1 MMSNDAYGQDSA
13 ALPAGVGGFAPAGF
27 GPLVRAFAGL
37 IGHRRGA
44 GGALAVY
51 RHGEPL
57 AHFWIGSA
65 GDTAWTANT
74 GSIVF
79 SATKGVTATVI
90 HRLADRGLID
100 YQAPIAE
107 YWPRFAAHGKGSIT
121 VADVLTH
128 RAGLSSLSAVA
139 NSAQESLD
147 HELME
152 DRLAMAAPDRMLG
165 VPTYHALTY
174 GWLLA
179 GLARGVTGKSMSEL
193 IRTEVTDPL
202 GIDGIHLGHPG
213 AGSSTEYAR
222 LAGAHLSFAA
232 HPLAAAFL
240 GKVGFRLPGPLGAA
254 ARCLFVPGLDGIL
267 DGDHPPILSTEMPAG
282 NGVATAPGLAKMY
295 AALAD
300 GVTVDGSPFLQPS
313 THAAIR
319 KIQTYRLDHA
329 LFYLPMMWHLGYHSM
344 PAVGARNGFGHIGLG
359 GSFGWVDPQSG
370 LSVAYVHNRLDQI
383 LLPYDQVA
391 MGWLLPLVLSGVRA
405 AGREAG
411 HREDRAA
418 A

>member
-1 MMSNDAYGQDSA
+1 MSNDAYGQDSA

-27 GPLVRAFAGL
+27 GPLVRAFATL
-37 IGHRRGA
+37 IGHRRDA
-44 GGALAVY
+44 GGALAIY

-57 AHFWIGSA
+57 AHFWTGSA
-65 GDTAWTANT
+65 GDRPWNAET
-74 GSIVF
+74 GAIVF

-100 YQAPIAE
+100 YQAPVAE
-107 YWPRFAAHGKGSIT
+107 YWPRFAAHGKGAIT

-128 RAGLSSLSAVA
+128 RSGLSSLSSVA
-139 NSAQESLD
+139 NTAAEALD

-152 DRLAMAAPDRMLG
+152 DRLALATPDRMLG
-165 VPTYHALTY
+165 TPTYHALTY

-179 GLARGVTGKSMSEL
+179 GLARGVTGRSMSEL

-202 GIDGIHLGHPG
+202 GIDGIHLGRP
-213 AGSSTEYAR
+213 AADSSTEYAR

-232 HPLAAAFL
+232 HPVGASFLAN
-240 GKVGFRLPGPLGAA
+240 VGFRLPGPLGAA

-267 DGDHPPILSTEMPAG
+267 DGDDPTILNTEMPAG
-282 NGVATAPGLAKMY
+282 NGVATAAGLAKMY

-300 GVTVDGSPFLQPS
+300 GVTVDGMPYLQQS

-319 KIQTYRLDHA
+319 RVQSYRLDHA
-329 LFYLPMMWHLGYHSM
+329 LFYLPMMWHLGYHSL
-344 PAVGARNGFGHIGLG
+344 PVPGARHGFGHIGLG

-383 LLPYDQVA
+383 LLPYDQLA
-391 MGWLLPLVLSGVRA
+391 MGWLLPLVVSSVRA
-405 AGREAG
+405 SRTSG

>member
-1 MMSNDAYGQDSA
+1 MSNDAYGQESA
-13 ALPAGVGGFAPAGF
+13 ALPAGVGGYAPAGF
-27 GPLVRAFAGL
+27 GPLVRAFAAL
-37 IGHRRGA
+37 IGHRRDA
-44 GGALAVY
+44 GGAIAIY

-57 AHFWIGSA
+57 AHFW
-65 GDTAWTANT
+65 T
-74 GSIVF
+74 GSGGDRPWNADTGAIVF

-100 YQAPIAE
+100 YQAPVAE

-139 NSAQESLD
+139 STAAEALD

-152 DRLAMAAPDRMLG
+152 DRLALATPDRMRG
-165 VPTYHALTY
+165 TPTYHALTY

-179 GLARGVTGKSMSEL
+179 GLARGVTGRSMSEL
-193 IRTEVTDPL
+193 IRSEVTDPL
-202 GIDGIHLGHPG
+202 GIDGIHLGRP
-213 AGSSTEYAR
+213 AVDSSTEYAR
-222 LAGAHLSFAA
+222 LVGAHMSFAA
-232 HPLAAAFL
+232 HPIAAGFLA
-240 GKVGFRLPGPLGAA
+240 KVGFRLPGPLGAA

-267 DGDHPPILSTEMPAG
+267 DGDDPTILNTEMPAG
-282 NGVATAPGLAKMY
+282 NGVATADGLAKMY

-300 GVTVDGSPFLQPS
+300 GFTVDGAPYLRPS

-319 KIQTYRLDHA
+319 RVQTYRLDHA
-329 LFYLPMMWHLGYHSM
+329 LFYLPMMWHLGYHSL
-344 PAVGARNGFGHIGLG
+344 PIPGARHGFGHIGLG

-370 LSVAYVHNRLDQI
+370 LSVAYVHNRLDQV

-391 MGWLLPLVLSGVRA
+391 MGWLLPLVLSSVRA
-405 AGREAG
+405 SRVPGS
-411 HREDRAA
+411 REDRAA

>member
-1 MMSNDAYGQDSA
+1 MSNDAYGQDSA
-13 ALPAGVGGFAPAGF
+13 ALPAGVGGYAPAGF
-27 GPLVRAFAGL
+27 GPLVRAFATL
-37 IGHRRGA
+37 IGHRHDA

-65 GDTAWTANT
+65 GDRPWTADT
-74 GSIVF
+74 GAIVF

-90 HRLADRGLID
+90 HRLADRGVID
-100 YQAPIAE
+100 YQAPVAE
-107 YWPRFAAHGKGSIT
+107 YWPRFAAHGKGAIT

-139 NSAQESLD
+139 NTAGEALD

-152 DRLAMAAPDRMLG
+152 DRLALATPDRMLG
-165 VPTYHALTY
+165 TPTYHALTY

-179 GLARGVTGKSMSEL
+179 GIARGATGRNMSEL
-193 IRTEVTDPL
+193 IRSEVTDPL
-202 GIDGIHLGHPG
+202 GIDGIHLGRP
-213 AGSSTEYAR
+213 AADSSTEYAP

-232 HPLAAAFL
+232 HPLAAGFL
-240 GKVGFRLPGPLGAA
+240 AKVGFRLPGPLGAA

-267 DGDHPPILSTEMPAG
+267 DGEDPPILNSEMPAG
-282 NGVATAPGLAKMY
+282 NGVATAAGLAKMY

-300 GVTVDGSPFLQPS
+300 GVTVDGTPYLSPS
-313 THAAIR
+313 AHAAIR
-319 KIQTYRLDHA
+319 RVQTYKLDHA
-329 LFYLPMMWHLGYHSM
+329 LFYLPMMWHLGYHSL
-344 PAVGARNGFGHIGLG
+344 PVPGARHGFGHIGLG

-383 LLPYDQVA
+383 LLPYDQLA
-391 MGWLLPLVLSGVRA
+391 MGWLLPLVVSSVRA
-405 AGREAG
+405 SRVSG

>member
-1 MMSNDAYGQDSA
+1 MSNDAYGQDSA
-13 ALPAGVGGFAPAGF
+13 ALPAGIGGFAPAGF
-27 GPLVRAFAGL
+27 GPLVRAFATL
-37 IGHRRGA
+37 IGHRRDA
-44 GGALAVY
+44 GGALAIY

-57 AHFWIGSA
+57 AHFWTGSA
-65 GDTAWTANT
+65 GDRPWNAET
-74 GSIVF
+74 GAIVF

-100 YQAPIAE
+100 YQAPVAE
-107 YWPRFAAHGKGSIT
+107 YWPRFAAHGKGAIT

-128 RAGLSSLSAVA
+128 RSGLSSLSSVA
-139 NSAQESLD
+139 NTAAEALD

-152 DRLAMAAPDRMLG
+152 DRLALATPDRMLG
-165 VPTYHALTY
+165 TPTYHALTY

-179 GLARGVTGKSMSEL
+179 GLARGVTGRSMSEL

-202 GIDGIHLGHPG
+202 GIDGIHLGRP
-213 AGSSTEYAR
+213 AADSSTEYAR

-232 HPLAAAFL
+232 HPVGASFLAN
-240 GKVGFRLPGPLGAA
+240 VGFRLPGPLGAA

-267 DGDHPPILSTEMPAG
+267 DGDDPTILNTEMPAG
-282 NGVATAPGLAKMY
+282 NGVATAAGLAKMY

-300 GVTVDGSPFLQPS
+300 GVTVDGMPYLQQS

-319 KIQTYRLDHA
+319 RVQSYQLDHA
-329 LFYLPMMWHLGYHSM
+329 LFYLPMMWHLGYHSL
-344 PAVGARNGFGHIGLG
+344 PVPGARHGFGHIGLG

-383 LLPYDQVA
+383 LLPYDQLA
-391 MGWLLPLVLSGVRA
+391 MGWLLPLVVSSVRA
-405 AGREAG
+405 SRTSG

>member
-1 MMSNDAYGQDSA
+1 MSNDAYGQDSA

-27 GPLVRAFAGL
+27 GPLVRAFATL

-44 GGALAVY
+44 GGALAIY

-57 AHFWIGSA
+57 AHFWTGSA
-65 GDTAWTANT
+65 GDRPWTADT
-74 GSIVF
+74 APIVF

-100 YQAPIAE
+100 YQAPVAE
-107 YWPRFAAHGKGSIT
+107 YWPRFAAKGKGTIT

-128 RAGLSSLSAVA
+128 RSGLSSLPAVA
-139 NSAQESLD
+139 TTAAESLD

-152 DRLAMAAPDRMLG
+152 DRLALAAPDRLLG

-179 GLARGVTGKSMSEL
+179 GLARAVTGQGMSEL
-193 IRTEVTDPL
+193 IRTEITDPL
-202 GIDGIHLGHPG
+202 GIDGIHLGRPA

-222 LAGAHLSFAA
+222 LAGAHLKLAGHPIAA
-232 HPLAAAFL
+232 GFL
-240 GKVGFRLPGPLGAA
+240 DRVGMRIPGPLGAV
-254 ARCLFVPGLDGIL
+254 ARCLFVVGLDSIL
-267 DGDHPPILSTEMPAG
+267 DGDEPTILDTEMPAG
-282 NGVATAPGLAKMY
+282 NGVCTAAGLAKMY

-300 GVTVDGSPFLQPS
+300 GSTVDGRPFLQPG

-319 KIQTYRLDHA
+319 RVQSYQLDHA
-329 LFYLPMMWHLGYHSM
+329 LFYLPMMWHLGYHSLPM
-344 PAVGARNGFGHIGLG
+344 PGARNGFGHIGLG
-359 GSFGWVDPQSG
+359 GSFGWVDPRSG
-370 LSVAYVHNRLDQI
+370 LSIAYVHNRLDQA
-383 LLPYDQVA
+383 LLPYDQLA
-391 MGWLLPLVLSGVRA
+391 IGWLLPLAVAGANGTRGRA
-405 AGREAG
+405 TKI
-411 HREDRAA
+411 DRAA

>member
-1 MMSNDAYGQDSA
+1 MSNDAYGQESA
-13 ALPAGVGGFAPAGF
+13 ALPAGVGGYAPAGF
-27 GPLVRAFAGL
+27 GPLVRAFAAL
-37 IGHRRGA
+37 IGHRRDA
-44 GGALAVY
+44 GGAIAIY

-57 AHFWIGSA
+57 AHFW
-65 GDTAWTANT
+65 T
-74 GSIVF
+74 GSGGDRPWNADTGAIVF

-100 YQAPIAE
+100 YQAPVAE

-139 NSAQESLD
+139 NTAAEALD

-152 DRLAMAAPDRMLG
+152 DRLALATPDRMLG
-165 VPTYHALTY
+165 TPTYHALTY

-179 GLARGVTGKSMSEL
+179 GLARGVTGRSMSEL
-193 IRTEVTDPL
+193 IRSEVTDPL
-202 GIDGIHLGHPG
+202 GIDGIHLGRP
-213 AGSSTEYAR
+213 AADSSTEYAR
-222 LAGAHLSFAA
+222 LAGAHMSFAA
-232 HPLAAAFL
+232 HPIAAGFL
-240 GKVGFRLPGPLGAA
+240 SKVGFRLPGPLGAA

-267 DGDHPPILSTEMPAG
+267 DGDDPTILNTEMPAG
-282 NGVATAPGLAKMY
+282 NGVATAAGLAKMY

-300 GVTVDGSPFLQPS
+300 GVTVDGAPYLRPS

-319 KIQTYRLDHA
+319 RVQTYRLDHA
-329 LFYLPMMWHLGYHSM
+329 LFYLPMMWHLGYHSL
-344 PAVGARNGFGHIGLG
+344 PVPGARHGFGHIGLG

-391 MGWLLPLVLSGVRA
+391 MGWLLPLVLSSVRA
-405 AGREAG
+405 SRESG
-411 HREDRAA
+411 SRVDRAA

>member
-13 ALPAGVGGFAPAGF
+13 ALPAGVGGYAPAGF
-27 GPLVRAFAGL
+27 GPLVRAFATL
-37 IGHRRGA
+37 IGRRRDA
-44 GGALAVY
+44 GGALAIY

-57 AHFWIGSA
+57 AHFWTGSA
-65 GDTAWTANT
+65 GDRPWNADT
-74 GSIVF
+74 GAIVF

-100 YQAPIAE
+100 YQAPVAE
-107 YWPRFAAHGKGSIT
+107 YWPRFAAHGKGAIT

-128 RAGLSSLSAVA
+128 RSGLSSLSTVA
-139 NSAQESLD
+139 TTAAEALD

-152 DRLAMAAPDRMLG
+152 DRLALAAPDRMLG
-165 VPTYHALTY
+165 TPTYHALTY

-179 GLARGVTGKSMSEL
+179 GLARGVTGRSMSEL
-193 IRTEVTDPL
+193 IRSEVTDPL
-202 GIDGIHLGHPG
+202 GIDGIHLGRP
-213 AGSSTEYAR
+213 AADSSTEYAR
-222 LAGAHLSFAA
+222 LAGAHMSFAA
-232 HPLAAAFL
+232 HPIAASFLAN
-240 GKVGFRLPGPLGAA
+240 VGFRLPGPLGAA

-267 DGDHPPILSTEMPAG
+267 DGDDPTILNTEMPAG
-282 NGVATAPGLAKMY
+282 NGVATAAGLAKMY

-300 GVTVDGSPFLQPS
+300 GVSVDGTPYLQPS

-319 KIQTYRLDHA
+319 RVQSYRLDHA
-329 LFYLPMMWHLGYHSM
+329 LFYLPMMWHLGYHSL
-344 PAVGARNGFGHIGLG
+344 PVPGARNGFGHIGLG

-383 LLPYDQVA
+383 LLPYDQLA
-391 MGWLLPLVLSGVRA
+391 MGWLLPLVVSSVRA
-405 AGREAG
+405 SRTAG

>member
-1 MMSNDAYGQDSA
+1 MSNDAYGQEST
-13 ALPAGVGGFAPAGF
+13 ALPAGVGGYAPAGF
-27 GPLVRAFAGL
+27 GPLVRAFATL
-37 IGHRRGA
+37 IGHRRDA

-57 AHFWIGSA
+57 AHFWAGSA
-65 GDTAWTANT
+65 GDRPWTADT
-74 GSIVF
+74 GAIVF

-128 RAGLSSLSAVA
+128 RAGLSSLSMVA
-139 NSAQESLD
+139 GTAAEALD

-152 DRLAMAAPDRMLG
+152 DRLALATPDRMLG
-165 VPTYHALTY
+165 TPTYHALTY

-179 GLARGVTGKSMSEL
+179 GLARGVTGRSMSEL
-193 IRTEVTDPL
+193 IRSEVTDPL
-202 GIDGIHLGHPG
+202 GIDGIHLGRP
-213 AGSSTEYAR
+213 AADSSTEYAR
-222 LAGAHLSFAA
+222 LVGAHMSFAA
-232 HPLAAAFL
+232 HPLAAGFL
-240 GKVGFRLPGPLGAA
+240 AKVGFRLPGPLGAA

-267 DGDHPPILSTEMPAG
+267 DGDDPTILNTEMPAG
-282 NGVATAPGLAKMY
+282 NGVATAAGLARMY

-300 GVTVDGSPFLQPS
+300 GVSVDGTPYLRPS
-313 THAAIR
+313 THTAIR
-319 KIQTYRLDHA
+319 RVQTYRLDHA
-329 LFYLPMMWHLGYHSM
+329 LFYLPMMWHLGYHSL
-344 PAVGARNGFGHIGLG
+344 PVPGARHGFGHIGLG

-383 LLPYDQVA
+383 LLPYDQLA
-391 MGWLLPLVLSGVRA
+391 MGWLLPLVVSSVRA
-405 AGREAG
+405 SRASG

>member
-1 MMSNDAYGQDSA
+1 MSNDAYGQESA
-13 ALPAGVGGFAPAGF
+13 ALPAGVGGYAPAGF
-27 GPLVRAFAGL
+27 GPLVRAFATL
-37 IGHRRGA
+37 IGNRRDA

-65 GDTAWTANT
+65 GDRPWNANT
-74 GSIVF
+74 APIVF

-100 YQAPIAE
+100 YQAPVAE
-107 YWPRFAAHGKGSIT
+107 YWPRFAAHGKGAIT

-139 NSAQESLD
+139 DTAAEALD

-152 DRLAMAAPDRMLG
+152 DRLALSRPDRMLG
-165 VPTYHALTY
+165 TPTYHALTY

-179 GLARGVTGKSMSEL
+179 GIARGVTGRSMSEL
-193 IRTEVTDPL
+193 IRSEVTDPL
-202 GIDGIHLGHPG
+202 GIDGIHLGRPP
-213 AGSSTEYAR
+213 ADSSTEYAQ
-222 LAGAHLSFAA
+222 LAGAHMSFAA
-232 HPLAAAFL
+232 HPLAAGFL
-240 GKVGFRLPGPLGAA
+240 AKVGFRLPGPLGAA
-254 ARCLFVPGLDGIL
+254 ARCLFVPGLDAIL
-267 DGDHPPILSTEMPAG
+267 DGEDPPVLNTEMPAG
-282 NGVATAPGLAKMY
+282 NGVATAAGLAKMY

-300 GVTVDGSPFLQPS
+300 GVTVDGSPFLSPS
-313 THAAIR
+313 THATIR
-319 KIQTYRLDHA
+319 RIQTYRLDHA
-329 LFYLPMMWHLGYHSM
+329 LFYLPMMWHLGYHSL
-344 PAVGARNGFGHIGLG
+344 PVPGARHAFGHIGLG

-383 LLPYDQVA
+383 LLPYDQFA
-391 MGWLLPLVLSGVRA
+391 MGWLLPLVLSSVRA
-405 AGREAG
+405 SREPRRRA
-411 HREDRAA
+411 DRAA

>member
-1 MMSNDAYGQDSA
+1 MSNDAYGQESA

-27 GPLVRAFAGL
+27 GPLVRAFAAL
-37 IGHRRGA
+37 VGHRRDA
-44 GGALAVY
+44 GGALAIY
-51 RHGEPL
+51 RHGEPI
-57 AHFWIGSA
+57 AHFWAGSA
-65 GDTAWTANT
+65 GDTAWTAN
-74 GSIVF
+74 SAPIVF

-139 NSAQESLD
+139 NSAAESLD

-152 DRLAMAAPDRMLG
+152 DRLAMASPDRMRG

-179 GLARGVTGKSMSEL
+179 GLARSVTGASMSEL

-202 GIDGIHLGHPG
+202 GIDGIHLGRPPVD
-213 AGSSTEYAR
+213 SSTEYAR
-222 LAGAHLSFAA
+222 LTGAHLSFVA

-254 ARCLFVPGLDGIL
+254 ARCLFVPGLDSIL
-267 DGDHPPILSTEMPAG
+267 DGDDPTILNTEMPAG
-282 NGVATAPGLAKMY
+282 NGVATAAGLARMY

-300 GVTVDGSPFLQPS
+300 GATVDGSPFLRPS

-319 KIQTYRLDHA
+319 KVQTYRLDHA
-329 LFYLPMMWHLGYHSM
+329 LFYLPMMWHLGYHSL
-344 PAVGARNGFGHIGLG
+344 PAPGARHGFGHIGLG
-359 GSFGWVDPQSG
+359 GSFGWVDPESG
-370 LSVAYVHNRLDQI
+370 LSVGYVHNRLDQI
-383 LLPYDQVA
+383 LLPYDQLA
-391 MGWLLPLVLSGVRA
+391 MGWLLPLIMSSVRA
-405 AGREAG
+405 SRESG
-411 HREDRAA
+411 PREDRAA